1 MGTHVSHY
9 SIENNILFII
19 INLFIS
25 QKRLIPYTTTW
36 WQVHLKES
44 NFEYLEFQDY
54 SYIHTICEIKYLQ
67 KSVKFYQVNL
77 VFLPTS
83 KKTYVK

>member
-1 MGTHVSHY
+1 
-9 SIENNILFII
+9 
-19 INLFIS
+19 
-25 QKRLIPYTTTW
+25 
-36 WQVHLKES
+36 VHLKES